1 MAQGRSMRRLLALV
15 GIGALVLLAGFPFVS
30 RWRLEH
36 RLARVFELNARLTA
50 RVVPRPVP
58 DGSVDEAF
66 ACAYA
71 VLKPLP
77 REVPALH
84 RDWDATGV
92 DPLQPWFDGEVLTP
106 SPEVAEALGELE
118 PAMAVLRTC
127 AAALARAERAFDDV
141 LALAQQPGPDRA
153 EASAAFDLFI
163 SSEPDSLVDLEGE
176 LQSLE
181 TTRLSLSILSAI
193 ATNSALPAGL
203 TLTQRTLTGFTPE
216 TLAIPRFEPR

>member
-1 MAQGRSMRRLLALV
+1 MQRLLALV

-71 VLKPLP
+71 VLKPLAK
-77 REVPALH
+77 EVPALH

-118 PAMAVLRTC
+118 PAMTLLRTC
-127 AAALARAERAFDDV
+127 ATAREFARGSADLTAQNRKLLRIGRATHLVVARA
-141 LALAQQPGPDRA
+141 L
-153 EASAAFDLFI
+153 
-163 SSEPDSLVDLEGE
+163 LEGHP
-176 LQSLE
+176 SDAA
-181 TTRLSLSILSAI
+181 RICV
-193 ATNSALPAGL
+193 
-203 TLTQRTLTGFTPE
+203 E
-216 TLAIPRFEPR
+216 TLAVYGYAGRVEMLSALSQDAGLAQIAKEVEDKTTRMVDEAK